1 MSILKFFLYLSRP
14 VYTNLM
20 NFLGLNAVSV
30 INSWWWTLSSIVFDG
45 ARSYKIIS
53 CCSSDGNSVL
63 RTFTFCSP
71 QLVYNVCLITSC
83 FVPYRV
89 TSWPPLLKKNGA
101 TREML
106 RLQYQLL
113 MRKEICVF
121 KRKMRKEI

>member
-1 MSILKFFLYLSRP
+1 MSGLSSFYIWAGP
-14 VYTNLM
+14 VYTNLI
-20 NFLGLNAVSV
+20 NFLGLSTLSM
-30 INSWWWTLSSIVFDG
+30 INSWWWTLFSIVFDG
-45 ARSYKIIS
+45 TWSDKIIS
-53 CCSSDGNSVL
+53 CCSSAGNSVL
-63 RTFTFCSP
+63 RTFTVCSP

-89 TSWPPLLKKNGA
+89 TFWPHLLKENGA